1 MEPKITHWHG
11 MTRKAFESFI
21 QGKGKREAGITPW
34 IVSDNDGFMYFYSAE
49 KLQKEYDCEYEYI
62 ASICIERAKESAEI
76 QAAVNAETDIVI
88 IGFDLSSIDYEDDL
102 SCEFM
107 DSVADCARESEVNIG
122 LAVKV
127 FKYKFNTYASPF
139 VVSGLLDN
147 PHFNRYELDPM
158 LEKMAEVLSNSKGVF
173 IDPSEYSKEVQE
185 LDLSE
190 FQ

>member
-1 MEPKITHWHG
+1 MESKITHWHG

-21 QGKGKREAGITPW
+21 QGKGKRESGVTPW
-34 IVSDNDGFMYFYSAE
+34 NVSDNDGFMYFYSTE
-49 KLQKEYDCEYEYI
+49 KLQKEYDQESECIE
-62 ASICIERAKESAEI
+62 SICIEHAKANAEI

-88 IGFDLSSIDYEDDL
+88 IGFDLSGIDYEDDF
-102 SCEFM
+102 SCESM

-122 LAVKV
+122 LAVKA
-127 FKYKFNTYASPF
+127 FKYKFNTYAAPF